1 MGVTVLPCTDSR
13 GRIAEV
19 RRTYPTAPHHLLS
32 GCGGT
37 PAHQGNPVDRGPAGP
52 DHLQVHP
59 HREENPLTITVT
71 DTQAETPQA
80 TGRTA
85 PATPTPKH
93 RTAAVRLA
101 LRLYFREMGRNKLLS
116 AAAVALPALG
126 NIGVGFLPPLAVGVL
141 VGRIAAGEPLSV
153 ALATPY
159 VVGFVAS
166 MLVGEALWRL
176 GIHCLNR
183 ADANGIER
191 LYISGMDELL
201 AKDAAFF
208 HENFAGSLTKR
219 VLSFASRYEDFVD
232 VFAFRIVGRLLPL
245 VFAGVVLW
253 QYDPLLVAVMVVM
266 IVLTA
271 AVVTPL
277 IRRRQALVDEREAA
291 WARLSGHVADTLT
304 NMDAVRAYASERR
317 EAAEHRR
324 RVAEN
329 RRLTLISWDYH
340 NLRIDTLVAPLSVLT
355 GLAGLVLALVSASR
369 PGGPGIEA
377 VVVTVAYFGQATNI
391 LFEFNQ
397 TYREL
402 ERSITEAAQ
411 FTELLLTG
419 PTVLDP
425 ESPREPVVGRADVAL
440 RQVRF
445 THAGQSAPLFD
456 GLDLT
461 VADGERVGLV
471 GRSGGGK
478 TTIIRLLLRLM
489 DVNGG
494 RIEIGGQDISQLPQA
509 DLRGLIAYVP
519 QDPVMFHR
527 TLRENIAF
535 GRPDATEAEVR
546 EAAAAA
552 HVLEFVDGLPQGFD
566 TLVGERGV
574 KLSGGQR
581 QRVAIARAILR
592 DAPILLLDEATS
604 ALDSQ
609 SEAHIQQALW
619 TLMEGRTAIAV
630 AHRLST
636 VAGMDRLVV
645 LDRGRVVEQGTHTEL
660 LARGGGYAEL
670 WRRQSGGFLTE

>member
-1 MGVTVLPCTDSR
+1 MTTAV
-13 GRIAEV
+13 
-19 RRTYPTAPHHLLS
+19 TAP
-32 GCGGT
+32 
-37 PAHQGNPVDRGPAGP
+37 
-52 DHLQVHP
+52 
-59 HREENPLTITVT
+59 
-71 DTQAETPQA
+71 QA
-80 TGRTA
+80 
-85 PATPTPKH
+85 ATPPAPGPTTTPRRPK
-93 RTAAVRLA
+93 RRAAAVRLA
-101 LRLYFREMGRNKLLS
+101 LRLYFREMGRKKLLTGT
-116 AAAVALPALG
+116 AVVLPAVG
-126 NIGVGFLPPLAVGVL
+126 NICQNYLPPLIVGDL
-141 VGRIAAGEPLSV
+141 VGRLAAGEAVTPTLV
-153 ALATPY
+153 TPY
-159 VVGFVAS
+159 VFGF
-166 MLVGEALWRL
+166 LLALLAGHACWRV

-183 ADANGIER
+183 ADVNGIER
-191 LYISGMDELL
+191 LYIDGMDALL
-201 AKDAAFF
+201 AKDSTFF

-219 VLSFASRYEDFVD
+219 VLSFASRFEDFVD
-232 VFAFRIVGRLLPL
+232 IFAFQILGQLLPL
-245 VFAGVVLW
+245 VFAAVVLW
-253 QYDPLLVAVMVVM
+253 GYDPRLVAVLVGMV
-266 IVLTA
+266 VLTA
-271 AVVTPL
+271 LVIAPL
-277 IRRRQALVDEREAA
+277 IRRRQALVDEREEA
-291 WARLSGHVADTLT
+291 WNALSGHVADVLS

-324 RVAEN
+324 RVAHS
-329 RRLTLISWDYH
+329 RRLTLRSWDYH
-340 NLRIDTLVAPLSVLT
+340 NLRIDMLVAPMSVLA
-355 GLAGLVLALVSASR
+355 GVAGLLLALAVAAR

-377 VVVTVAYFGQATNI
+377 VVVVVSYFAYANTI

-397 TYREL
+397 VYRGL

-411 FTELLLTG
+411 FAELLLDG
-419 PTVLDP
+419 PTILDP
-425 ESPREPVVGRADVAL
+425 ESPEPPAAGPRGVSLDG
-440 RQVRF
+440 VRF
-445 THAGQSAPLFD
+445 THTGQTTPLFE

-461 VADGERVGLV
+461 IAAGERVGLV

-489 DVNGG
+489 DVDGG
-494 RIEIGGQDISQLPQA
+494 RIRVGGQDIAAMSQV

-535 GRPDATEAEVR
+535 GRPDATEAEIR
-546 EAAAAA
+546 AAAGAA

-604 ALDSQ
+604 ALDSE

-645 LDRGRVVEQGTHTEL
+645 LDHGRVVQEGTHAEL
-660 LARGGGYAEL
+660 LASGGGYADL